1 MNRARWTAAAI
12 AGLLSAVLLM
22 PQGSAAAWTDT
33 ETGAGQ
39 FTAATLPGPTFDS
52 CSNTAGDIT
61 VTWHYATTTIPTLT
75 AGNVQWA
82 ASGTITHE
90 LANIITPSG
99 TTTTG
104 PTSTGRYQTTITA
117 GAIGNLVS
125 LNSFVI
131 QAQTVLGTWTTISTN
146 SAQGVSTGLVGIGVY
161 TCTLN

>member
-1 MNRARWTAAAI
+1 MNRARWTAATI
-12 AGLLSAVLLM
+12 AGLLSAVLLV
-22 PQGSAAAWTDT
+22 PQGTAAAWTDT
-33 ETGAGQ
+33 ETAAAQ
-39 FTAATLPGPTFDS
+39 FTAATLPAPTFDS
-52 CSNTAGDIT
+52 CGNTAGDIT
-61 VTWHYATTTIPTLT
+61 VTWHYATTAVPTLT

-82 ASGTITHE
+82 ASGTVTHE

-104 PTSTGRYQTTITA
+104 PDSTGRYRTIITA

-131 QAQTVLGTWTTISTN
+131 QAQTVLGTWTAISTN
-146 SAQGVSTGLVGIGVY
+146 SAQGVSAGLIGIGVY